1 MPRARVER
9 MFAYVKDNFWPIA
22 PSTLWRN
29 ARGRARLDTT
39 DNVRIQCH
47 YGGKLVDLLEQE
59 L

>member
-1 MPRARVER
+1 